1 MSFKEVKQLRLS
13 GELQKAYDLAM
24 IDLSTD
30 RTNIWNVRSLVWVIY
45 SLIKIAVEKEDYE
58 EARKRY
64 QEYELLE
71 VPSAE
76 EMIVA
81 NFNRFKFYKFKEYV
95 EFIKL
100 SKKGSHL
107 EAFDVLIKLSD
118 KIETRDYHTFSDKL
132 FWEIYNY
139 LKNLVFK
146 ESNYKSI
153 IINYDDK
160 VVIPSGSEDYIKLK
174 IISRLNLVKE
184 FYTPKID
191 LINKLL
197 PIQLLKVQRNYK
209 KIDLFEFFNWFSPL
223 DCLKDESFFEET
235 YNEIKMLPL
244 AERLLI
250 SSAKSIIENNKIEE
264 VVDFLEY
271 LNKYIEKYP
280 KYQYLPYYKAKLLL
294 LNGDKDKALS
304 AFIPFAI
311 KKKNDFWV
319 WDLMSELFEVNSNKY
334 ISCLCEAINVGYKQ
348 EMLLGVRLKLL
359 KSLIV
364 LKLYNEA
371 RFELDQIIHI
381 REKNNWNVGGDLIV
395 LKSTEW
401 YREASFLKSNK
412 YFYLKYSNLVNEI
425 LFNDVDEEIVLVE
438 WVNNKKGMLN
448 FIVSDKRS
456 GFFHYKD
463 LVENI
468 IEGDFLNVRLF
479 GGGVNA
485 RYKAY
490 TITKTNVDL
499 KTGLKERFE
508 GVINI
513 VDDNY
518 GFVEHI
524 FVSKNLIE
532 KNKLVQNDFVKGIKM
547 LSYDK
552 KKSRFSWK
560 CFAVE

>member
-1 MSFKEVKQLRLS
+1 MSFKEVKELRLS
-13 GELQKAYDLAM
+13 GELEKAYDLATT
-24 IDLSTD
+24 DLSAN

-45 SLIKIAVEKEDYE
+45 SLIKRAVEKEDYE
-58 EARKRY
+58 EARKMY

-71 VPSAE
+71 VPSTE
-76 EMIVA
+76 EMIIE

-118 KIETRDYHTFSDKL
+118 KIDSSDYIAFSDKL

-146 ESNYKSI
+146 ESSYKFIVNY
-153 IINYDDK
+153 NDK
-160 VVIPSGSEDYIKLK
+160 VEIPGASEDDIKLK
-174 IISRLNLVKE
+174 IISRLTLVKE

-197 PIQLLKVQRNYK
+197 PIQLLKVQKNFK
-209 KIDLFEFFNWFSPL
+209 KIDLFRFFKWFSPL
-223 DCLKDESFFEET
+223 DCLEDESFFEET
-235 YNEIKMLPL
+235 YNKIKMLSL

-250 SSAKSIIENNKIEE
+250 SSAKSIIENNKIDE
-264 VVDFLEY
+264 VGNFLEY
-271 LNKYIEKYP
+271 LDKYIEKYP

-294 LNGDKDKALS
+294 LNGDKDEALS

-311 KKKNDFWV
+311 KKKNEFWV

-334 ISCLCEAINVGYKQ
+334 LSCLCEAINVGYRQ

-359 KSLIV
+359 KSLID
-364 LKLYNEA
+364 LKFYKEA
-371 RFELDQIIHI
+371 KFELDKIIHI
-381 REKNNWNVGGDLIV
+381 REKNNWNVGMDLII
-395 LKSTEW
+395 LKSAEW
-401 YREASFLKSNK
+401 YGVASVVKSNK
-412 YFYLKYSNLVNEI
+412 YFYLKYSSLVSEI

-448 FIVSDKRS
+448 FIVSNQRS
-456 GFFHYKD
+456 GFFYYKD
-463 LVENI
+463 LAENI
-468 IEGDFLNVRLF
+468 IEGDFLKVRLF

-490 TITKTNVDL
+490 TITKIDVDL
-499 KTGLKERFE
+499 KTGLKEKFE

-513 VDDNY
+513 IDNNY

-532 KNKLVQNDFVKGIKM
+532 KNKLVQSDFVKGIKII
-547 LSYDK
+547 SYDK
-552 KKSRFSWK
+552 KKSKFSWR
-560 CFAVE
+560 CLVVE

>member
-153 IINYDDK
+153 IINYNDK

-191 LINKLL
+191 LINSTMG
-197 PIQLLKVQRNYK
+197 PGSQLG
-209 KIDLFEFFNWFSPL
+209 
-223 DCLKDESFFEET
+223 
-235 YNEIKMLPL
+235 
-244 AERLLI
+244 LI
-250 SSAKSIIENNKIEE
+250 
-264 VVDFLEY
+264 
-271 LNKYIEKYP
+271 
-280 KYQYLPYYKAKLLL
+280 
-294 LNGDKDKALS
+294 
-304 AFIPFAI
+304 
-311 KKKNDFWV
+311 
-319 WDLMSELFEVNSNKY
+319 
-334 ISCLCEAINVGYKQ
+334 
-348 EMLLGVRLKLL
+348 
-359 KSLIV
+359 
-364 LKLYNEA
+364 
-371 RFELDQIIHI
+371 
-381 REKNNWNVGGDLIV
+381 
-395 LKSTEW
+395 
-401 YREASFLKSNK
+401 
-412 YFYLKYSNLVNEI
+412 
-425 LFNDVDEEIVLVE
+425 
-438 WVNNKKGMLN
+438 
-448 FIVSDKRS
+448 
-456 GFFHYKD
+456 
-463 LVENI
+463 
-468 IEGDFLNVRLF
+468 
-479 GGGVNA
+479 
-485 RYKAY
+485 
-490 TITKTNVDL
+490 
-499 KTGLKERFE
+499 
-508 GVINI
+508 
-513 VDDNY
+513 
-518 GFVEHI
+518 
-524 FVSKNLIE
+524 
-532 KNKLVQNDFVKGIKM
+532 
-547 LSYDK
+547 
-552 KKSRFSWK
+552 
-560 CFAVE
+560 